1 MKKSLIAVFVAAVLV
16 ASFGVVGSVYAQGGN
31 PNPGSGYGVATRQ
44 QLQTEDG
51 SGLYH
56 DEIMAAF
63 AEALDM
69 TVEEI
74 EAKIAEGF
82 TIVEIAQA
90 EGLSLE
96 EIRALMPVGNFGGRS
111 EGWMGRGFM
120 ANGENA
126 EFAQGPLYLG
136 DGTCL
141 EDGQP
146 VREFVNQMGMGRGRG
161 R

>member
-1 MKKSLIAVFVAAVLV
+1 MKMINAVLVAAVLV

-31 PNPGSGYGVATRQ
+31 PGNGNGVAVQQ
-44 QLQTEDG
+44 QLRTEDG

-56 DEIMAAF
+56 DEIVATF
-63 AEALDM
+63 AEALGM

-82 TIVEIAQA
+82 TVVEIAQT

-96 EIRALMPVGNFGGRS
+96 EIRALMPVGKFGARSNGR
-111 EGWMGRGFM
+111 MGHGFM
-120 ANGENA
+120 AAGENA
-126 EFAQGPLYLG
+126 EFAQDRLYQG

-146 VREFVNQMGMGRGRG
+146 MREFGNQMGMGHGRG

>member
-1 MKKSLIAVFVAAVLV
+1 MKKSLLAVLVAAVLV

-31 PNPGSGYGVATRQ
+31 PGSGYGVATQQ

-51 SGLYH
+51 LGLYH

-90 EGLSLE
+90 AGCVARAGADMARGPLHPTAASPPASGGGAARRSL
-96 EIRALMPVGNFGGRS
+96 A
-111 EGWMGRGFM
+111 
-120 ANGENA
+120 A
-126 EFAQGPLYLG
+126 EF
-136 DGTCL
+136 
-141 EDGQP
+141 
-146 VREFVNQMGMGRGRG
+146 
-161 R
+161 